1 MSTIEST
8 GVQSIGVIGAGTMG
22 NGIAQVAA
30 QAGFDVVLV
39 DVAPAAL
46 ERGLGA
52 VRKSLGRFVAK
63 GSMSDAEADAV
74 AGRIR
79 PSTELAA
86 TAGCGLVIEAV
97 VERLDVKASVLAE
110 LDQVCAATTVLATNT
125 SSISITKLAA
135 RTSRPA
141 QVIGM
146 HFMNPVPVMKL
157 VEVIRGLQTSQQTWE
172 LVEATSRRLGKTPVE
187 VHDAPGF
194 VSNRVLLPMINEAI
208 FCLHEGI
215 GTAAAIDEVMKLGM
229 NHPMGPLALADLIGL
244 DVCLDILEVLHDGF
258 KDPKYRPCPL
268 LVKMVDAGWLGR
280 KSGRGFYD
288 YHSS

>member
-1 MSTIEST
+1 MSTIEA
-8 GVQSIGVIGAGTMG
+8 IGVIGAGTMG

-30 QAGFDVVLV
+30 QAGFEVVLV

-46 ERGLGA
+46 DKGKA
-52 VRKSLGRFVAK
+52 TIAKSLGRFVSK
-63 GSMSDAEADAV
+63 GSLSEADA
-74 AGRIR
+74 ATIQGRIR
-79 PSTELAA
+79 PSSELAA
-86 TAGCGLVIEAV
+86 TAECGLVIEAV

-110 LDQVCAATTVLATNT
+110 LDRLCRPDAVLATNT

-157 VEVIRGLQTSQQTWE
+157 VEVIRGLQTSQETWE
-172 LVEATSRRLGKTPVE
+172 LVETMSKRMGKTPVE

-215 GTAAAIDEVMKLGM
+215 GTAEAIDEVMKLGM

-288 YHSS
+288 YRTS